1 MDSPRQQTRRTKP
14 NPLGE
19 NQNIN
24 TIEIYLFHNSKIMHA
39 LTMEQEQNLEVQQ
52 TLDWLQQDLLDEVRE
67 QTNIILEI
75 T

>member
-1 MDSPRQQTRRTKP
+1 M
-14 NPLGE
+14 N
-19 NQNIN
+19 
-24 TIEIYLFHNSKIMHA
+24 A

-52 TLDWLQQDLLDEVRE
+52 TLNWLQQDLLDEVRE